1 MRTLVVRDDRL
12 GDLVLTLP
20 AIDALARAGDE
31 VTLVASEANAELVA
45 HPHAASPGSG
55 PLAEAARAGLPR
67 QTNDQSH
74 SSTPLRHAYIRDA
87 SSVNANRLITR
98 AVQAGIWL

>member
-1 MRTLVVRDDRL
+1 MKVNLIFLQKAKDEPEQVIDEFENLEDIHSRTRSRNKTPLQPE
-12 GDLVLTLP
+12 G
-20 AIDALARAGDE
+20 RAGLR
-31 VTLVASEANAELVA
+31 VR
-45 HPHAASPGSG
+45 
-55 PLAEAARAGLPR
+55 LAEAARAGLPR

-87 SSVNANRLITR
+87 SNVNANRLITR